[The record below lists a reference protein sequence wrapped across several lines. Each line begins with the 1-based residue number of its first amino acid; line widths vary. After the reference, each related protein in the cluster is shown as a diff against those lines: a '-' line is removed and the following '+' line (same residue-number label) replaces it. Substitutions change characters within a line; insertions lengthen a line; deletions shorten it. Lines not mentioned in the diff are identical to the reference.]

1 MDVEIAGQRTMVTRR
16 LGRFIDEMSRLD
28 EEGRKLMVAERNTLL
43 RITAENLG
51 RRLGWQ
57 EADTAEFAETLRAVG
72 DATSGDLTN

>member
-1 MDVEIAGQRTMVTRR
+1 MA
-16 LGRFIDEMSRLD
+16 
-28 EEGRKLMVAERNTLL
+28 AERNALL

-57 EADTAEFAETLRAVG
+57 EADTAEFTETLRAIG